1 MLHEPV
7 AGFFLI
13 IKNIVS
19 AFKLHSLKSF
29 IVKLF
34 SSSFPPLAL
43 TLMRLFFARIN
54 FWKKILKTF
63 FSWIWTSVHFDFWR
77 TFFNKRWH
85 DCLKNITIF
94 IHLSRNGYIYLSF
107 LSPFCCTLKYMP
119 YLVIL
124 YAAITLIP
132 IKCW

>member
-1 MLHEPV
+1 MFPSDTSKQTRKTNNFMLHEPV

-54 FWKKILKTF
+54 F
-63 FSWIWTSVHFDFWR
+63 
-77 TFFNKRWH
+77 
-85 DCLKNITIF
+85 
-94 IHLSRNGYIYLSF
+94 
-107 LSPFCCTLKYMP
+107 
-119 YLVIL
+119 
-124 YAAITLIP
+124 
-132 IKCW
+132 

>member
-29 IVKLF
+29 IVKPF

-54 FWKKILKTF
+54 F
-63 FSWIWTSVHFDFWR
+63 
-77 TFFNKRWH
+77 
-85 DCLKNITIF
+85 
-94 IHLSRNGYIYLSF
+94 
-107 LSPFCCTLKYMP
+107 
-119 YLVIL
+119 
-124 YAAITLIP
+124 
-132 IKCW
+132 